1 MRTDKIGLLYVE
13 HIMRDGK
20 PRTIPEIQQALLA
33 RFDIERH
40 RHTLASD
47 FACLTHIYDL
57 KIERVGRNQV
67 YYSLAHLDVEG

>member
-20 PRTIPEIQQALLA
+20 PRTIPEIQQTLLM

-47 FACLTHIYDL
+47 FACLTRIYDL
-57 KIERVGRNQV
+57 KIERAGQNQV
-67 YYSLAHLDVEG
+67 YYSLGSLGAER

>member
-20 PRTIPEIQQALLA
+20 PRAILEIQKALRT

-47 FACLTHIYDL
+47 FACLTRIYDL

-67 YYSLAHLDVEG
+67 YYSLGRLGEEG